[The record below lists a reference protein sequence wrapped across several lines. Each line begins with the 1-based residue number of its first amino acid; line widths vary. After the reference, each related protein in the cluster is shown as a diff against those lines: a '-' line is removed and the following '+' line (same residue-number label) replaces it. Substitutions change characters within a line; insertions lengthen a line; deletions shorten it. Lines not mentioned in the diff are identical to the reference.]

1 MGGAEPQQLGAG
13 EPGRP
18 DDAHLDHRRMM
29 HHPACSCKLGRMGSV
44 SGAWCMPAHPS
55 VTTVDPDLDERTD
68 ERTET
73 GPPKAAHIVKT
84 EPGESAVAKV
94 TEARIYGY
102 PVEALCGERFVPQQ
116 DPKKLPLCGVCK
128 EIYDLYRQLGDG
140 GLNETPGT

>member
-1 MGGAEPQQLGAG
+1 MIMQDGWGATLPWVA
-13 EPGRP
+13 
-18 DDAHLDHRRMM
+18 ATA
-29 HHPACSCKLGRMGSV
+29 PAPL
-44 SGAWCMPAHPS
+44 
-55 VTTVDPDLDERTD
+55 TTVVPDLDERTD

-128 EIYDLYRQLGDG
+128 EIYDLYRQMSSG

>member
-1 MGGAEPQQLGAG
+1 ML
-13 EPGRP
+13 
-18 DDAHLDHRRMM
+18 
-29 HHPACSCKLGRMGSV
+29 HHHANRVPALLKREVGTFVAM
-44 SGAWCMPAHPS
+44 ATPATPLTVLEPS
-55 VTTVDPDLDERTD
+55 VDERTD

-94 TEARIYGY
+94 TEARIYGF

-128 EIYDLYRQLGDG
+128 EIYDLYRQIGDG
-140 GLNETPGT
+140 GLSETPGS

>member
-1 MGGAEPQQLGAG
+1 
-13 EPGRP
+13 
-18 DDAHLDHRRMM
+18 M
-29 HHPACSCKLGRMGSV
+29 HHPALSCKSGRRY
-44 SGAWCMPAHPS
+44 PAVMSTPGPAPL
-55 VTTVDPDLDERTD
+55 TVDPDLRRRTD

-73 GPPKAAHIVKT
+73 APPKAAHIVKT

-116 DPKKLPLCGVCK
+116 DPKRLPLCEICK

-140 GLNETPGT
+140 GLNETPAT